1 MVHSILAK
9 RVSIKIYITRIPVSR
24 AAEVEKFGIAY
35 ILSRGRQDIH
45 TSAPVETIVAITGGK

>member
-9 RVSIKIYITRIPVSR
+9 RVSIKKYITRIPVSR
-24 AAEVEKFGIAY
+24 AEVEKFGIAY

-45 TSAPVETIVAITGGK
+45 TSAPVETIVATTGGK